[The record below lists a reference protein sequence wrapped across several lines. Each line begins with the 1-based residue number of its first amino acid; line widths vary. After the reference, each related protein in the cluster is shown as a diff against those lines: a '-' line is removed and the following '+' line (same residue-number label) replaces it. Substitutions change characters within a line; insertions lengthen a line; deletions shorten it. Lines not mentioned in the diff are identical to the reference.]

1 MRIILAYGAS
11 LILVSVLL
19 AAIVNFQSPPSV
31 YEADL
36 MTRVGVAETKIAQII
51 PTQEFFYTTTP
62 TLTPTRTPT
71 RTATPNL
78 TPTVTATSDFCI
90 GTAAVDTGSNKL
102 NVRNAPNGSVVR
114 QMTNGTAITF
124 IGSTRQKAGSYT
136 WVKLVG
142 KEEWVALEFLWVYR
156 QPTCW

>member
-36 MTRVGVAETKIAQII
+36 LTRMAALETKVGEIV

-78 TPTVTATSDFCI
+78 TPTVTA
-90 GTAAVDTGSNKL
+90 AVDTGSNKL

-114 QMTNGTAITF
+114 QMTNGAAITF